1 MKKAFAFLASSVA
14 LLGSQTVAAQEA
26 YIVPDATSPWVFTGT
41 VDVNKGI
48 ALTCTAEVEI
58 TGTNDA
64 ADTSPPFNHSD
75 VAGLSA
81 TITLTGGLFGL
92 CSSVNIA
99 PIPAGKISYSGSTFT
114 LHDVFVTTITPGN
127 CEGDIVATWN
137 EGLQRLSVAG
147 TLPAVSGADC
157 TLDGDVDLDTPS
169 SGNAVEPGDGDY
181 NPNHP

>member
-26 YIVPDATSPWVFTGT
+26 YITPDATTPWVFTGT

-58 TGTNDA
+58 TGTNDS
-64 ADTSPPFNHSD
+64 ADTSPAFNHSD

-81 TITLTGGLFGL
+81 TITLSGGLFGL
-92 CSSVNIA
+92 CSSVNID
-99 PIPAGKISYSGSTFT
+99 PIPAGKISYSGGTFT

-137 EGLQRLSVAG
+137 ESLERLSVSG
-147 TLPAVSGADC
+147 TLPAVSGSDC
-157 TLDGDVDLDTPS
+157 TLDGDVNLTNAITA
-169 SGNAVEPGDGDY
+169 NAVEPGDGDY
-181 NPNHP
+181 NSNHP